1 MDVPAILQRLQQLQP
16 ELAGAISAPFS
27 GPPGDQDH
35 TSTWDAG
42 FSVTPDGLPDITRL
56 LRDDPAFRF
65 DFLQNLTAV
74 DWIKAGQIEIVYHL
88 FSYQHRHELV
98 LKTSVPRDRPR
109 LPSLSAL
116 WNNANWLE
124 REQYDLFG
132 VIFEGHP
139 DLRRLLL
146 PDDWVGHPMRKDA
159 REATE
164 YRGMPTTRPSSFDLL
179 LAFDK
184 AAATKPGGQ
193 SKS

>member
-1 MDVPAILQRLQQLQP
+1 MDVPAIFEHLQAAHAD
-16 ELAGAISAPFS
+16 LAAALFGQFP
-27 GPPGDQDH
+27 GPASPTDPNLAAAR
-35 TSTWDAG
+35 DAG
-42 FSVTPDGLPDITRL
+42 FSVHPDALLKVAGI
-56 LRDDPAFRF
+56 LRDDPALAF
-65 DFLQNLTAV
+65 DFLQNLTAI
-74 DWIKAGQIEIVYHL
+74 DWLKTGHIELVYHL
-88 FSYQHRHELV
+88 FSYQHRHEVV
-98 LKTSVPRDRPR
+98 LKTSVPREAPR
-109 LPSLSAL
+109 VPSLAGL

-184 AAATKPGGQ
+184 AGP
-193 SKS
+193 KS